1 MSLRSFFKKGL
12 LYALVFATTF
22 GMGALIGGQF
32 LAEQS
37 IETKVSE
44 GKTINILF
52 MGIDARDAKSN
63 SRSDTMI
70 LASIDSKT
78 KNVVMV
84 SIPRDTHIRD
94 AKGNSEKIN
103 AVNEADGPDAAC
115 KEVSNLMGMQVKYY
129 VITNFVGFGKIVDT
143 LGGVHIDVESDMY
156 HADPV
161 NPELEINLHKGYQYL
176 NGSQALS
183 YVRYRGGPTADIGRT
198 QRQQKFIKA
207 LLAEILQ
214 TKTIAKLPELV
225 PEIQN
230 NIRTN
235 VPISDLIYLAQI
247 AGNFNDPDKIIV
259 QTLPGYPYTDPSN
272 GASYWEVN
280 KPMSSGIIAGLLS
293 GKTYAVIT
301 DPPLWIKQEQ
311 NFRPIPPQEVSEV
324 NKNQKEINTVKKD
337 DSSEVKIS
345 GEGTDKNNTAETIVP
360 GNTASPPV
368 NTIPNTTPAPICGT
382 AKAGTNNTITLASGS
397 NVNNNYYIGRKIK
410 ITGGTGVGQVRFI
423 CGYIGSTNVATV
435 STVWVIN
442 PDSTSTYLIDE
453 EPGNG
458 STPAPGDIQN
468 GQDTNVNNPEGAKK
482 PENTVTP
489 PGNTPSRNGS
499 TTVGLKGGNAKT
511 F

>member
-1 MSLRSFFKKGL
+1 MSWFSSLKRGL
-12 LYALVFATTF
+12 LCALVFATTF
-22 GMGALIGGQF
+22 GIGTLIGGQF
-32 LAEQS
+32 LSDQS
-37 IETKVSE
+37 IETKVSD

-63 SRSDTMI
+63 SRSDTII

-78 KNVVMV
+78 KKVVMV

-94 AKGNSEKIN
+94 AKGNSGKIN

-115 KEVSNLMGMQVKYY
+115 KEVSNLMGIQIKHY
-129 VITNFVGFGKIVDT
+129 VITNFAGFEKIVDT

-161 NPELEINLHKGYQYL
+161 NPELEINIHKGYQYL

-183 YVRYRGGPTADIGRT
+183 YVRYRGGLTADIGRT

-214 TKTIAKLPELV
+214 TKTIAKLPELI
-225 PEIQN
+225 PAIQN

-259 QTLPGYPYTDPSN
+259 QTLPGYPYTDPSS
-272 GASYWEVN
+272 GASYWEVS
-280 KPMSSGIIAGLLS
+280 KPVSNGIITGLLS

-301 DPPLWIKQEQ
+301 DPPSWIKKEQ

-337 DSSEVKIS
+337 NSTEANNSE
-345 GEGTDKNNTAETIVP
+345 EGTDKSSTAETIVP
-360 GNTASPPV
+360 GNTVSPPV
-368 NTIPNTTPAPICGT
+368 NTTPNTTAPAPAYGT
-382 AKAGTNNTITLASGS
+382 AKAGTNNTITLADGS
-397 NVNNNYYIGRKIK
+397 NVNDNYYNGKKIR
-410 ITGGTGVGQVRFI
+410 ITGGTGAGQVRFI
-423 CGYIGSTNVATV
+423 CGYVGSTNIATV
-435 STVWVIN
+435 SAVLVIN
-442 PDSTSTYLIDE
+442 PDSTSTYAIDE
-453 EPGNG
+453 KLVNG
-458 STPAPGDIQN
+458 DTPAPGDKQN
-468 GQDTNVNNPEGAKK
+468 GTSNK
-482 PENTVTP
+482 
-489 PGNTPSRNGS
+489 GNKGDGS
-499 TTVGLKGGNAKT
+499 PITLWN
-511 F
+511 